1 MPTEVWLLI
10 TAIIFTIVGY
20 RMGQRNTI
28 ELTIDSLIEQGYLRT
43 KGKGKELEIIK
54 WNHLG
59 QD

>member
-10 TAIIFTIVGY
+10 TALIFTIVGY
-20 RMGQRNTI
+20 RMGKRNTI
-28 ELTIDSLIEQGYLRT
+28 EMTIDSLIEQGYLRT
-43 KGKGKELEIIK
+43 KGKGKEQEILK